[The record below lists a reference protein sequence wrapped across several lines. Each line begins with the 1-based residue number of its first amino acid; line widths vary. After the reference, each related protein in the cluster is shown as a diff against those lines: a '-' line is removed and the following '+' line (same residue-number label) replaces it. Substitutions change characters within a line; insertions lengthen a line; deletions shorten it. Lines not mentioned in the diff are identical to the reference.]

1 MGSVFFVYLS
11 LFCEAEFVDEMQAE
25 LPVTPLY
32 LPAKAEYM
40 CVQSLVY
47 NYQTLLSF
55 LHLSNYVNIKHTV
68 LYGTICNKIAKQEIK
83 KYS

>member
-1 MGSVFFVYLS
+1 
-11 LFCEAEFVDEMQAE
+11 
-25 LPVTPLY
+25 LY

>member
-1 MGSVFFVYLS
+1 M
-11 LFCEAEFVDEMQAE
+11 DEMQAE
-25 LPVTPLY
+25 LPVTLLY